1 MRYSVSE
8 DALYCGPCVIF
19 GRNEAKEK
27 LFINKVTDWSNL
39 SCFVKRHLREGSPHF
54 NYQAMADNFVHINSK
69 DSADEAIIYKLSEFK
84 KTQVLKN
91 RHVLSK
97 IIETLLLCG
106 KQNIAIR
113 GHIPQLS
120 NFMAILNSKAQG
132 DDILTD
138 HLTNSSSRAKYTSPD
153 IQNEIINIIGNQI
166 RTSIVESCN
175 NSKFFTLIADE
186 TTDTSTREQVSVC
199 LRYLERDPI
208 SNKISIKE
216 DFLDFVMATSTTGEH
231 LAELLIET
239 LNNAGIN
246 TMNMRA
252 QGYDGAANM
261 SGKYN
266 GVQARILQIV
276 PGAMYVHC
284 KSHCLNLAIVHSCKD
299 TSVRNVMSTV
309 QEVAFSFDYSSKKLQ
324 AFYQELD
331 SDATTKE
338 NMDKRTKLRTLCE
351 TRWTSRADALYTF
364 KTSFPVVVHALERL
378 QGLGDDKAG
387 QYLAS
392 ITRFEFVIA
401 LVVSE
406 HILQSTVYLSKF
418 LQGIECDL
426 LEATKECK
434 TVIEL
439 LRAER
444 LDESVWDELYQSALD
459 LSEPFDIVENM
470 PRRCGRQT
478 TRANH
483 PADTPKQ
490 YWKVSLY
497 IAFIEHMIMELES
510 RLIKSE
516 NRFFAQYLLP
526 RVIGNITNEQIATLY
541 ETYQT
546 DLTCNLDEFK
556 REVVR
561 WRTRWSITPRDQ
573 MPTSLCETLDA
584 VNPVLYPSI
593 DTILCIMLTMPVTSA
608 TAERSFSV
616 LRRLKTYVRS
626 TMKNDR
632 LSSLALMHIHRD
644 FSVDL
649 DKIMEKFV
657 SAKTRRTDF
666 GQF

>member
-1 MRYSVSE
+1 MC
-8 DALYCGPCVIF
+8 L
-19 GRNEAKEK
+19 
-27 LFINKVTDWSNL
+27 
-39 SCFVKRHLREGSPHF
+39 
-54 NYQAMADNFVHINSK
+54 
-69 DSADEAIIYKLSEFK
+69 
-84 KTQVLKN
+84 
-91 RHVLSK
+91 
-97 IIETLLLCG
+97 
-106 KQNIAIR
+106 
-113 GHIPQLS
+113 
-120 NFMAILNSKAQG
+120 
-132 DDILTD
+132 
-138 HLTNSSSRAKYTSPD
+138 SPD

-186 TTDTSTREQVSVC
+186 TTNTSTREQVSVC

-478 TRANH
+478 TRANQ

-497 IAFIEHMIMELES
+497 IAFIDHMIMELES

-632 LSSLALMHIHRD
+632 LSSLALTHIHRD